1 MLSRRTI
8 TCVGPT
14 SLFVVGGNN
23 DVGVQVVPLVI
34 LGELIPSVNDKGLL
48 SCGVNEL
55 HVSIHQDN
63 PLLGDIINGEQ
74 VRFCHF
80 PEPRDQLVDGLQ
92 T

>member
-1 MLSRRTI
+1 MRRAD
-8 TCVGPT
+8 
-14 SLFVVGGNN
+14 VVVRRWGEQRRRGT
-23 DVGVQVVPLVI
+23 GCSA
-34 LGELIPSVNDKGLL
+34 LGKSIPSVNDKGLL

-63 PLLGDIINGEQ
+63 PLLGDIISGEQ